1 MMSYHWLRAANGA
14 VVQFEG
20 DRTPFPQ
27 PIRPGETIT
36 LPVQVTAP
44 GEPGT
49 YTLSWD
55 IAHETRAWLSTEGVI
70 SATTLVEVTG
80 APSSAVVTRMDR
92 LPAAPIRPPRPV
104 LWNIALRMSAEH
116 PWLGVG
122 PDGFRHL
129 YGRYAGL
136 TRWDT
141 RVHANNM
148 YLEALTGAG
157 VPGLIF
163 LVALLGIAG
172 VALVRRCL
180 KVAPE
185 HLMPAIA
192 MLAAWVMVV
201 GHGLVDSFLAF
212 TTTYLT
218 FAMAAGLAFSR
229 AFKSHAGPGD
239 I

>member
-1 MMSYHWLRAANGA
+1 
-14 VVQFEG
+14 
-20 DRTPFPQ
+20 
-27 PIRPGETIT
+27 
-36 LPVQVTAP
+36 
-44 GEPGT
+44 
-49 YTLSWD
+49 
-55 IAHETRAWLSTEGVI
+55 
-70 SATTLVEVTG
+70 
-80 APSSAVVTRMDR
+80 
-92 LPAAPIRPPRPV
+92 V

-157 VPGLIF
+157 VPGLIL